1 MSHLTSSVPASG
13 LNQLVHLTDC
23 DCSPSVTAPPTV
35 GMVKQ
40 QTNESSEFTMSSED
54 FPALPGSQPERTNQ
68 SDQGMENS
76 GSLAIGGTTASKQQ
90 KQGIQT
96 HKDGEFPLCSAANV
110 RGAAEMVAVLVRTA
124 GMCVLIVLH
133 D

>member
-1 MSHLTSSVPASG
+1 MIAAVPCRA
-13 LNQLVHLTDC
+13 VTDVWNP
-23 DCSPSVTAPPTV
+23 DPDRRVSLAV

-54 FPALPGSQPERTNQ
+54 FPALPGSQPERANQ

-76 GSLAIGGTTASKQQ
+76 GSLAIGGSAASKQQ

-96 HKDGEFPLCSAANV
+96 QPDGQSL
-110 RGAAEMVAVLVRTA
+110 GY
-124 GMCVLIVLH
+124 G
-133 D
+133 